1 MMQSTASSSRKA
13 LALFTIIFQWHS
25 IHHFLT
31 INSPLIWQ
39 SINSSIPEQVLG
51 TGLLFCILH
60 YLPLLSTFMICPVI
74 EYLCHSYYRWL
85 WATSVNR
92 VYTHKHNHSIHPFL
106 DLQSNLYWL
115 TLISPILWHSIHPF
129 LVFHFPLSIFIS
141 SSYQTFK
148 TNQIRPPTSPS

>member
-92 VYTHKHNHSIHPFL
+92 VCTNNHSIHPFL